1 MRLGGRIQAAI
12 EVLDDMA
19 ARKRP
24 VAAALRDWGLSH
36 RFAGSGDRS
45 VIGNLVHDSLRKQA
59 SQAWRMDEESSHA
72 VVFATLLGQWNR
84 DPAQLARELE
94 GDKFAPAFPE
104 AQRLKAWENR
114 SLAEA
119 PGEVQADIPA
129 WCAPLLQ
136 AAFGEKWIDQ
146 AAALSERAPLDLRT
160 NTLKSNLEKL
170 LKQLHRFG
178 AKPGT
183 LCEAA
188 IRIEAGTGEA
198 RLPNVQAEAGYQK
211 GWFEIQDEGS
221 QTVAALAEAK
231 PGEQV
236 LDYCAGAGGKTLA
249 LAAAMENQG
258 QIHAY
263 DADRH
268 RLAPI
273 HERLKRA
280 GTRNV
285 QVRQPDD
292 PLDDLKGKMDLVLV
306 DAPCTG
312 SGTWRRKPDAKWRLS
327 PENLEERQAQQ
338 ADVLDKAVQFV
349 KPGGRLVYIT
359 CSLFCE
365 ENRQQVGRLLQHN
378 PQFERALPTQTW
390 LHMCNN
396 AHQGPPPAA
405 SLTLTPLEAG
415 TDGFF
420 VAMLRRRAA

>member
-1 MRLGGRIQAAI
+1 MRLGGRIQAAVEI
-12 EVLDDMA
+12 LDDMA
-19 ARKRP
+19 SRKRP
-24 VAAALRDWGLSH
+24 ASAALRDWGLSH

-45 VIGNLVHDSLRKQA
+45 VIGNLVHDSLRKRA
-59 SQAWRMDEESSHA
+59 SQAWRMEEDSSHA
-72 VVFATLLGQWNR
+72 IVFATLLGQWGS
-84 DPAQLARELE
+84 DPAQLAGQLAD
-94 GDKFAPAFPE
+94 DKFAPPFPDE
-104 AQRLKAWENR
+104 QRLRTWENR
-114 SLAEA
+114 DLSDA
-119 PGEVQADIPA
+119 PAHVQADIPE
-129 WCAPLLQ
+129 WCAPLFE
-136 AAFGEKWIDQ
+136 AAFGGNWIEQ

-160 NTLKSNLEKL
+160 NTLKSGREKL

-178 AKPGT
+178 AKPGAV
-183 LCEAA
+183 CETA
-188 IRIEAGTGEA
+188 IRIKAGTGEA

-221 QTVAALAEAK
+221 QAVAALAEAR

-249 LAAAMENQG
+249 LAAAMDNHG

-263 DADRH
+263 DSDRH

-292 PLDDLKGKMDLVLV
+292 PLDDLNGKMDLVLV
-306 DAPCTG
+306 DSPCTG
-312 SGTWRRKPDAKWRLS
+312 SGTWRRRPDAKWRLS

-359 CSLFCE
+359 CSLFSE
-365 ENRQQVGRLLQHN
+365 ENRQQVDRLLQ
-378 PQFERALPTQTW
+378 QEAEFEQALPTQTW